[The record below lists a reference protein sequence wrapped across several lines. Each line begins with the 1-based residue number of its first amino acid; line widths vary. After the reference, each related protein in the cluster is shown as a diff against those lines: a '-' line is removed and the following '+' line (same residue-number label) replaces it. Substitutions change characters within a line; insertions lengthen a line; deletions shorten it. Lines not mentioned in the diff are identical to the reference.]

1 MFLDFGWSTLHP
13 WWPVLS
19 FLWMW
24 HDWHL
29 KWRLWESTLEMTFV
43 HSFSPKS
50 LLPKSGFTG
59 NSLLVHAL
67 YRKSTYRYAKL
78 LLSCLFIYL
87 FTLFFFF
94 FFFCSNG
101 FHMMLFI
108 WWCLSSTVLFLWLCS
123 YEAYWN
129 LIGDLTWCQKL
140 GNPLSY
146 LSVYCCTQDM
156 I

>member
-67 YRKSTYRYAKL
+67 YRKSTYRYANL
-78 LLSCLFIYL
+78 LLSCSFIYL
-87 FTLFFFF
+87 FMLFFF
-94 FFFCSNG
+94 SSPVQTV
-101 FHMMLFI
+101 FI
-108 WWCLSSTVLFLWLCS
+108 WCCS
-123 YEAYWN
+123 YDDVFQVLCCSYDSVVMKH
-129 LIGDLTWCQKL
+129 IGISLETWHDAR
-140 GNPLSY
+140 S
-146 LSVYCCTQDM
+146 
-156 I
+156 